1 VAFLGWLFTIPLFPA
16 AGFAINGLLGGRV
29 LPRKAVGYVACG
41 AVLLSFLVSLGAV
54 LGLGGAAQL
63 PATPGLTVDAE
74 AHRVTQVL
82 GSWMPMGRSAS
93 GEEMSVDW
101 AFALDPLSA
110 VMLLVVTGVGF
121 LIHVYSTGYMAHEP
135 PPAHARFFAYLNL
148 FMAMMLTLVLG
159 ASLPVVF
166 VGWEGVGL
174 CSYLLI
180 GFYYD
185 RMFDEKTRM
194 SCADAGRK
202 AFITNRIGDVGFVL
216 GMLTLFWATG
226 TLDIQGVLAKVG
238 GLPTGV
244 CTAAALLL
252 FVGAC
257 GKSAQIPLYVWLP
270 DAMAGP
276 TPVSALIHAA
286 TMVTAGVYVTCRM
299 APLYLHAPGAMLTVA
314 IVGALTALFAASI
327 ALVQTDIKKVL
338 AYSTVSQLGYMML
351 AAGVGAFSAGAFHL
365 MTHAF
370 FKALLFLG
378 AGSVIHALS
387 GEQDI
392 RKMGGLD
399 KHVPWTHHTFV
410 IATLAIAGI
419 FPLSGFFSKDEILW
433 AAFNRSPILWLIGAV
448 TAGMTAF
455 YMWRL
460 YILVFRGEE
469 RFSEEARHHLHESPR
484 TMTVPLAVLAV
495 LAAIGGFVGIPGAIA
510 WTDGMAD
517 RFGRYLAPV
526 FEAGGAAHGHEA
538 VHAPGLEIGLMAVSL
553 LIAVSGLLLGWIFYE
568 RRPEMPALL
577 AERLNGLYRLLAGK
591 YYVDE
596 LYGKIVLAPYDA
608 LCRGAFLF
616 DKWVLDGIVNAAG
629 YVTLATSYI
638 SVGFD
643 TYVVDGLVNMA
654 GYTVRG
660 FSWMFRKLQTGFVQS
675 YATAM
680 IFGIFVLVSVYLL
693 STGH

>member
-1 VAFLGWLFTIPLFPA
+1 MAFLGMLWTIPLFPA
-16 AGFAINGLLGGRV
+16 AGFLANGLLGTRV
-29 LPRKAVGYVACG
+29 LPRKAVGYIACG

-54 LGLGGAAQL
+54 LGLGSAAQL
-63 PATPGLTVDAE
+63 PAAPGLTVDAE

-82 GSWMPMGRSAS
+82 GSWMPMGSSAS
-93 GEEMSVDW
+93 GEQMSVDW

-135 PPAHARFFAYLNL
+135 RPAHARFFAYLNL

-226 TLDIQGVLAKVG
+226 TLDIQGILSKVG
-238 GLPTGV
+238 TLNPTL

-299 APLYLHAPGAMLTVA
+299 APLYLHAPGAMTTVA

-327 ALVQTDIKKVL
+327 GLVQTDIKKVL

-351 AAGVGAFSAGAFHL
+351 AAGVGAFSAAVFHL

-370 FKALLFLG
+370 FKALLFLA

-392 RKMGGLD
+392 RKMGGLN
-399 KHVPWTHHTFV
+399 KHTPWTHGTF
-410 IATLAIAGI
+410 AFGTLAIAGMVP
-419 FPLSGFFSKDEILW
+419 FAGFFSKDEILW
-433 AAFNRSPILWLIGAV
+433 QAFNRSPILWLIGAI

-455 YMWRL
+455 YMCRL
-460 YILVFRGEE
+460 YILVFWGEE

-484 TMTVPLAVLAV
+484 TMTVPLAVLAALSLV
-495 LAAIGGFVGIPGAIA
+495 GGWVGIPRAVA
-510 WTDGMAD
+510 LTEGMAD
-517 RFGRYLAPV
+517 RFGRYLEPV
-526 FEAGGAAHGHEA
+526 FEAGAGTHAHVAAHS
-538 VHAPGLEIGLMAVSL
+538 PGVEIALMFVSL
-553 LIAVSGLLLGWIFYE
+553 GIAIFGLALGWIFYE
-568 RRPEMPALL
+568 RRPEMPAML
-577 AERLNGLYRLLAGK
+577 AERARGLHRLLVEK

-596 LYGKIVLAPYDA
+596 LYGKIVLTPYYA
-608 LCRGAFLF
+608 LCRYAFLF
-616 DKWVLDGIVNAAG
+616 DQWVVDGIVNAAG

-643 TYVVDGLVNMA
+643 TYVVDGLVNLA

>member
-1 VAFLGWLFTIPLFPA
+1 MFLAMLWVIPLLPA
-16 AGFAINGLLGGRV
+16 AGFVLNGLFGARFI
-29 LPRKAVGYVACG
+29 PRKAVGPIACG
-41 AVLLSFLVSLGAV
+41 AVLLSFLVSCGAV
-54 LGLGGAAQL
+54 LGLRDAARL
-63 PATPGLTVDAE
+63 ASVPGLAVDAH

-82 GSWMPMGRSAS
+82 GSWMPMGRSAA
-93 GEEMSVDW
+93 GRELSVDW
-101 AFALDPLSA
+101 SFSLDPLSA

-121 LIHVYSTGYMAHEP
+121 LIHVYSVGYMGHEP
-135 PPAHARFFAYLNL
+135 RPAYARFFAYLNL

-180 GFYYD
+180 GFHYD

-194 SCADAGRK
+194 TCADAGRK

-216 GMLTLFWATG
+216 GMLVLFAATG
-226 TLDIQGVLAKVG
+226 TMDIQGILSQVG
-238 GLPTGV
+238 TLTPGL

-299 APLYLHAPGAMLTVA
+299 APLYMHAPAAMLTVA
-314 IVGALTALFAASI
+314 VVGALTALFAASI
-327 ALVQTDIKKVL
+327 GLAQTDIKKVL

-351 AAGVGAFSAGAFHL
+351 AAGVGAFPAAIFHL

-399 KHVPWTHHTFV
+399 RHIPWTHATFV
-410 IATLAIAGI
+410 IATLAIAGVP
-419 FPLSGFFSKDEILW
+419 PLAGFFSKDEILW
-433 AAFNRSPILWLIGAV
+433 AAFNRSPILWLAGAV
-448 TAGMTAF
+448 TAGLTAF

-460 YILVFRGEE
+460 YTLVFRGEE
-469 RFSEEARHHLHESPR
+469 RFGEEARHHLHESPR
-484 TMTVPLAVLAV
+484 SMTVPLAVLAV
-495 LAAIGGFVGIPGAIA
+495 LACVGGWVGIPAVIA
-510 WTDGMAD
+510 PFHFMED

-526 FEAGGAAHGHEA
+526 FEAGGEAAAHA
-538 VHAPGLEIGLMAVSL
+538 APHAPGLEIALMAASVVV
-553 LIAVSGLLLGWIFYE
+553 AAFGLFLGWVFYE
-568 RRPEMPALL
+568 RRPETPARL
-577 AERLNGLYRLLAGK
+577 AESARVLYRLIANK
-591 YYVDE
+591 YFVDE
-596 LYGKIVLAPYDA
+596 LYDTIVLKPYYA
-608 LCRGAFLF
+608 LCRGAAWF
-616 DKWVLDGIVNAAG
+616 DRWVVDGLVNAAG
-629 YVTLATSYI
+629 YVTLAGSYT

-643 TYVVDGLVNMA
+643 TYIVDGLVNLA

-660 FSWMFRKLQTGFVQS
+660 FSWMFKKLQTGIVPS

-680 IFGIFVLVSVYLL
+680 IFGIFVLVSAWLL

>member
-1 VAFLGWLFTIPLFPA
+1 VTLIGLLWTVPLFPV
-16 AGFAINGLLGGRV
+16 AGFLLNGLLGARFF
-29 LPRKAVGYVACG
+29 PKKAVWVIACG

-54 LGLGGAAQL
+54 VALRDVGSLTPSPGAA
-63 PATPGLTVDAE
+63 VDAR
-74 AHRVTQVL
+74 AHRVTLTL
-82 GSWMPMGRSAS
+82 GSWMPMGRSADGS
-93 GEEMSVDW
+93 ELSVDW
-101 AFALDPLSA
+101 SFALDPLSA

-121 LIHVYSTGYMAHEP
+121 LIHVYSIGYMGHEP
-135 PPAHARFFAYLNL
+135 HPVFARFFAYLNL

-202 AFITNRIGDVGFVL
+202 AFITNRIGDVGFIL
-216 GMLTLFWATG
+216 GMLLLFVNAG
-226 TLDIQGVLAKVG
+226 TLDIQGILAKTG
-238 GLPTGV
+238 TLGPGV

-252 FVGAC
+252 FFGAC

-299 APLYLHAPGAMLTVA
+299 APLYLKSPGAMLAVA
-314 IVGALTALFAASI
+314 VVGALTALFAASI
-327 ALVQTDIKKVL
+327 GLAQNDIKKVL

-351 AAGVGAFSAGAFHL
+351 AAGVGAFSAAIFHL

-370 FKALLFLG
+370 FKALLFLA
-378 AGSVIHALS
+378 AGSVIHAMS

-399 KHVPWTHHTFV
+399 RHIPWTHATFV

-419 FPLSGFFSKDEILW
+419 PPLAGFFSKDEILW
-433 AAFNRSPILWLIGAV
+433 AAFNQRPLGLLLWLVGAG
-448 TAGMTAF
+448 TAGLTAF

-460 YILVFRGEE
+460 YVLVFRGEE
-469 RFSEEARHHLHESPR
+469 RFDDEVRHHLHESPR
-484 TMTVPLAVLAV
+484 SMIVPLAVLAV
-495 LAAIGGFVGIPGAIA
+495 LAIAGGWVGIPEVAGFRNLLA
-510 WTDGMAD
+510 G
-517 RFGRYLAPV
+517 YLAPV
-526 FEAGGAAHGHEA
+526 LGAGEEAARAAP
-538 VHAPGLEIGLMAVSL
+538 HAPLFEVVMMIVSTVIAAFGLV
-553 LIAVSGLLLGWIFYE
+553 LGWVFYE
-568 RRPEMPALL
+568 RRPEARVRL
-577 AERLNGLYRLLAGK
+577 AESARGLYRLMVNK

-596 LYGKIVLAPYDA
+596 LYGKIVLAPYYA
-608 LCRGAFLF
+608 LCRAAAWF
-616 DKWVLDGIVNAAG
+616 DQWVVDGVVNAAG
-629 YVTLATSYI
+629 YVTLATSYT

-643 TYVVDGLVNMA
+643 TYVVDGLVNLA
-654 GYTVRG
+654 GYIVRG
-660 FSWMFRKLQTGFVQS
+660 FSWVFRKVQTGIVQT

-680 IFGIFVLVSVYLL
+680 IFGIFVLVSAYLL
-693 STGH
+693 ARGH

>member
-1 VAFLGWLFTIPLFPA
+1 MIPLFPA
-16 AGFAINGLLGGRV
+16 AGFVLNGLLGPRI
-29 LPRKAVGYVACG
+29 LPRQAVGYVACG

-54 LGLGGAAQL
+54 LALGDVAHLASV
-63 PATPGLTVDAE
+63 PGLAVDAH

-82 GSWMPMGRSAS
+82 GSWMPMGRSE
-93 GEEMSVDW
+93 GGQELSVDW
-101 AFALDPLSA
+101 AFTLDPLSA

-121 LIHVYSTGYMAHEP
+121 LIHVYSIGYMGHEP
-135 PPAHARFFAYLNL
+135 RPAHARFFAYLNL

-216 GMLTLFWATG
+216 GMLTLFGATG
-226 TLDIQGVLAKVG
+226 TLDIQGILSRVG
-238 GLPTGV
+238 GLTTGV

-299 APLYLHAPGAMLTVA
+299 APLYLHAPNAMLTVA

-327 ALVQTDIKKVL
+327 GLVQTDIKKVL

-351 AAGVGAFSAGAFHL
+351 AAGVGAFSAAVFHL

-392 RKMGGLD
+392 RKMGGLS
-399 KHVPWTHHTFV
+399 KHTPWTHATFAT
-410 IATLAIAGI
+410 ATLAIAGI
-419 FPLSGFFSKDEILW
+419 VPFAGFFSKDEILW
-433 AAFNRSPILWLIGAV
+433 AAFNGSPILWLVGAV
-448 TAGMTAF
+448 TAGLTAF
-455 YMWRL
+455 YMCRL
-460 YILVFRGEE
+460 YILVFWGEE

-484 TMTVPLAVLAV
+484 TMTVPLAALAV
-495 LAAIGGFVGIPGAIA
+495 LSVVGGWVGIPRAVA
-510 WTDGMAD
+510 LTEGMAD

-526 FEAGGAAHGHEA
+526 FEAGEGTHAHVAAHS
-538 VHAPGLEIGLMAVSL
+538 PGLEITLMFVSL
-553 LIAVSGLLLGWIFYE
+553 GIAIFGLFLGWVFYE
-568 RRPEMPALL
+568 RRPDTPARL
-577 AERLNGLYRLLAGK
+577 AERARGLYRLLANK

-596 LYGKIVLAPYDA
+596 LYGKIILAPYDA
-608 LCRGAFLF
+608 LCRWAFLF
-616 DKWVLDGIVNAAG
+616 DKWAVDGIVNAAG

-643 TYVVDGLVNMA
+643 TYVVDGLVNTA
-654 GYTVRG
+654 GYIVRG
-660 FSWMFRKLQTGFVQS
+660 FSWTFKKLQTGLVQS

-680 IFGIFVLVSVYLL
+680 VFGIFVLVSVYLL